1 MNLILPLMQRE
12 WMQHRFSWM
21 LLALIPVS
29 LAVLGLG
36 FGQLEIDVDGASD
49 KLPPAAAL
57 ALSTF
62 AVSAAVMLFLVL
74 IASLV
79 TVIGLARRDHA
90 DRSIEFWLSLP
101 IGHSRSLAV
110 PLAVHLVLAPLAAVL
125 LGLIAGAVCSMLLVS
140 RVHSLGEWMALPWGT
155 ILSYVLVGLSR
166 LVLGWPLALLWLSP
180 LVLVAMLMF
189 AWMRRWGPVVMGVV
203 IALSY
208 SPLGVLW
215 GQPLLP
221 RALAALGEGAAR
233 SLVYGQRLQ
242 VSPESIDEALR
253 LAPELPLWL
262 AKDVGSALMGLASPV
277 LAGALLVSGLC
288 FAGLVHWRRRGSSAA
303 I

>member
-12 WMQHRFSWM
+12 WLQHRFSWT
-21 LLALIPVS
+21 LLALIPVT

-49 KLPPAAAL
+49 HLPPAAAL
-57 ALSTF
+57 AISTF

-101 IGHSRSLAV
+101 IGHARSLVV
-110 PLAVHLVLAPLAAVL
+110 PMAVHLLLAPLAAVAV
-125 LGLIAGAVCSMLLVS
+125 GLVAGVVCSMLLVS
-140 RVHSLGEWMALPWGT
+140 RVHSLDEWLALPWGT
-155 ILSYVLVGLSR
+155 ILSYLMVGLTR
-166 LVLGWPLALLWLSP
+166 LVVGWPLALLWLSP

-189 AWMRRWGPVVMGVV
+189 AWMRRWGPVVMGVL

-215 GQPLLP
+215 GEPLIP
-221 RALAALGEGAAR
+221 RALEALGEGAAR
-233 SLVYGQRLQ
+233 SLVYGQRLA
-242 VSPESIDEALR
+242 VTPHNIDEALQ

-262 AKDVGSALMGLASPV
+262 AKDLSGALMGLASPV

-288 FAGLVHWRRRGSSAA
+288 FAGLVHWRQRGASAA
-303 I
+303 L